1 MVNQARLYRYGGMAI
16 VSVSL
21 WLSGCIA
28 DRNKPKI
35 ADQVAE
41 APSTIYPKGTV
52 GGDAN
57 DYTLE
62 LPGVRNMVYCN
73 ARNRTASEY
82 GIVTAHSH
90 QLSVRQSNRITR
102 HYHREKSGLCGGA
115 PILSTYTPRIRHTHG
130 TRRDDPSRLG
140 STQCGE
146 WSNATEARYGLGKFR
161 EGESYRA

>member
-1 MVNQARLYRYGGMAI
+1 MAI

-62 LPGVRNMVYCN
+62 MPGVRKWFIAMHEIERRASTESSLHIAINYPFGSPTASHVTTIEKNPAFVAALQSCQLTPREFVILTALVGTTLVALDQLSAEN
-73 ARNRTASEY
+73 GQTPLKLDTGLANFAKANRTELNS
-82 GIVTAHSH
+82 
-90 QLSVRQSNRITR
+90 LR
-102 HYHREKSGLCGGA
+102 
-115 PILSTYTPRIRHTHG
+115 STLR
-130 TRRDDPSRLG
+130 
-140 STQCGE
+140 
-146 WSNATEARYGLGKFR
+146 
-161 EGESYRA
+161 